1 MNKIIVR
8 KLAICNF
15 ISKLSKSGKIIVDFA
30 QFYEDFH

>member
-15 ISKLSKSGKIIVDFA
+15 ISKLPKSGKIIVDFCSIL
-30 QFYEDFH
+30 